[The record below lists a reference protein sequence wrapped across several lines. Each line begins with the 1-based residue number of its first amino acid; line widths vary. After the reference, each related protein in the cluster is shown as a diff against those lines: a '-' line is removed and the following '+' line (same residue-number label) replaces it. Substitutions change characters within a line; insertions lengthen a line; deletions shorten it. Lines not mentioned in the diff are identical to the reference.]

1 MRPAHPALARL
12 AVTPL
17 VALPL
22 AFAAPLAAA
31 ADGLQTYKDWT
42 IGCDNTRRCTA
53 IGRGTEESV
62 PGAYVVVKRDAG
74 PAAVPAVEVVL
85 PMDGPPAGVALTI
98 AADDPKAG
106 VLPQGKSSVDE
117 NGYVRTR
124 FAGEAAGAFVAA
136 VRNASRLQVTP
147 RPGGADAGSA
157 VSLSGMSAALL
168 KMDDVQGRVGT
179 VTALVKSGPKPAAS
193 VPAAPATPV
202 VAAVKLAELSGS
214 GPKSLP
220 RQPAADTGCPEDG
233 LAIGFALGGSTA
245 LWGTCTSA
253 GAYNFFYDF
262 YVFDGAK
269 QRPAVFP
276 QPPGTGKAGG
286 GLTNPWLSDDGRT
299 IGAFE
304 KGRGLGDCGVLGSWA
319 FDGKALQVVGYSVM
333 GDCVGVSPDDWPA
346 LWRAN
351 LR

>member
-1 MRPAHPALARL
+1 MRPVHAALA
-12 AVTPL
+12 
-17 VALPL
+17 ALPI
-22 AFAAPLAAA
+22 AAMSSVAMSSAVS
-31 ADGLQTYKDWT
+31 ADGVATYKDWT
-42 IGCDNTRRCTA
+42 IGCDNTKRCTA
-53 IGRGTEESV
+53 IGRGTVEFAI
-62 PGAYVVVKRDAG
+62 GAYVVVKREAG

-85 PMDGPPAGVALTI
+85 PMDGPPAGVTLTI

-106 VLPQGKSSVDE
+106 VLPKGTTAVDD

-124 FAGEAAGAFVAA
+124 FSGDEAAAFVAA

-147 RPGGADAGSA
+147 KPGGADAASA

-179 VTALVKSGPKPAAS
+179 VTALVKAGQKPASA
-193 VPAAPATPV
+193 VPAAPALPV

-220 RQPAADTGCPEDG
+220 REPAADTGCPEQS
-233 LAIGFALGGSTA
+233 LEIGFSLGGSTA

-276 QPPGTGKAGG
+276 QPPGTGEASGS
-286 GLTNPWLSDDGRT
+286 LTNPWLSDDGRA

-319 FDGKALQVVGYSVM
+319 FDGKALQVVEYSMM
-333 GDCVGVSPDDWPA
+333 GDCVGVSPDDWPV
-346 LWRAN
+346 LWRAD